1 MKMPQNCFDCEKGH
15 LFEIIQ
21 DYVDS
26 GPDGASVVVPN
37 VKMLRCTDCGEE
49 LIPAESSRYISS
61 YVAEKNEQLTKAE
74 LYAMLVASGLSQKDY
89 AEAIGLGEKTFH
101 RWLKGTQI
109 ASRSMG
115 YYLRAMKQFP
125 EAFEWVKQR
134 RWRDPDP
141 APISGPS
148 RIADGASPFMALN
161 RRSSISNNCDTVIHI
176 NPARALTLK
185 ATTN

>member
-1 MKMPQNCFDCEKGH
+1 MKMPQNCFECEKGQ
-15 LFEIIQ
+15 LVEIIQ

-37 VKMLRCTDCGEE
+37 VKMFRCTDCGEE

-74 LYAMLVASGLSQKDY
+74 LFAMLEASGLSQKDY

-115 YYLRAMKQFP
+115 YYLRAMERFP
-125 EAFEWVKQR
+125 EAFAWVKER
-134 RWRDPDP
+134 SWRTPVP
-141 APISGPS
+141 API
-148 RIADGASPFMALN
+148 RTRVRVIAGTLPFAALA
-161 RRSSISNNCDTVIHI
+161 RRSAMPGARNNYITQI
-176 NPARALTLK
+176 NPATAFTLK
-185 ATTN
+185 ATH